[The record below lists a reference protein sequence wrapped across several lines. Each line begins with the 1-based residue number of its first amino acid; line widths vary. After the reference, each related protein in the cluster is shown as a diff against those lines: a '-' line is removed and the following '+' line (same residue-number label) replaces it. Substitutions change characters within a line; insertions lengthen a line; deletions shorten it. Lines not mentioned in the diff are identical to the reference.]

1 MLVRVMWHTNWYVSE
16 PGWLD
21 LLSFIVTTLMMVL
34 MYFMQKLL
42 ERNRLTRLIFL
53 GEE

>member
-1 MLVRVMWHTNWYVSE
+1 
-16 PGWLD
+16 
-21 LLSFIVTTLMMVL
+21 VTTLMMVL